1 MLSINTNLNA
11 NQAATQIGRSNQAV
25 QASSEKLTTGMRI
38 NKAADDVSG
47 AALANRLANNSAKTA
62 QFIKNANDGV
72 NMIQAADNAIKQQQD
87 LVARM
92 QELAYKAENG
102 TNTTSDTDLIQ
113 KEFDQLAKEIV
124 RNEKGA
130 EFNGK
135 QLLDGT
141 LDAAINVGTGSANQ
155 INVAI
160 SNPSQAVGTVEIDP
174 TTGLDV
180 SAAGALTVNGVA
192 IDFKGAAQ
200 SNPAGDAS
208 TAQDIADEINE
219 QLAAKVAADTAGT
232 GDAAKL
238 EGVTATV
245 VDGKVVISST
255 NDAEVP
261 LAIGGANAGAIGLPA
276 AGETARESVVGDDGS
291 VNIKLSGHADGDAWK
306 AEVHDKLDVLA
317 NKYNSDR
324 ADLGAAQNRIEFA
337 TKNLEGT
344 KQNIDSSLSAAQDT
358 DFAAETAELAK
369 AKVLAKTSQTMLSQA
384 NKSVEEV
391 TSLLQ

>member
-11 NQAATQIGRSNQAV
+11 NQAATQIGRANQAV
-25 QASSEKLTTGMRI
+25 QASSEKLTTGMAI

-124 RNEKGA
+124 RNEKGS

-135 QLLDGT
+135 QILDGT
-141 LDAAINVGTGSANQ
+141 LDAAINVGTGSDNQ
-155 INVAI
+155 INVGIENDLVI
-160 SNPSQAVGTVEIDP
+160 SGGLDTTTGGDVVITVG
-174 TTGLDV
+174 GLDV
-180 SAAGALTVNGVA
+180 TTTIAAAATDADVQAAIEASIAAAITAQEALVTAGGAPAVAAEKALTELKELTVSAADGSLSITGSADIALTDDAGV
-192 IDFKGAAQ
+192 
-200 SNPAGDAS
+200 
-208 TAQDIADEINE
+208 
-219 QLAAKVAADTAGT
+219 VT
-232 GDAAKL
+232 G
-238 EGVTATV
+238 
-245 VDGKVVISST
+245 GKT
-255 NDAEVP
+255 
-261 LAIGGANAGAIGLPA
+261 
-276 AGETARESVVGDDGS
+276 ETARESVISDDGK
-291 VNIKLSGHADGDAWK
+291 VNVQLSGHTDGDTWK
-306 AEVHDKLDVLA
+306 TEVHDKLDSLA
-317 NKYNSDR
+317 DKYNSDR

-344 KQNIDSSLSAAQDT
+344 KQNIDSTLSAAQDT
-358 DFAAETAELAK
+358 DFASETAELAK
-369 AKVLAKTSQTMLSQA
+369 SKVLAKTSQTMLSQA

>member
-102 TNTTSDTDLIQ
+102 TNTVADTTLIQ

-135 QLLDGT
+135 KILDGS
-141 LDAAINVGTGSANQ
+141 LNAAINVGTGTENQVSVVVSATGTARTD
-155 INVAI
+155 IVDDSGTVAI
-160 SNPSQAVGTVEIDP
+160 K
-174 TTGLDV
+174 
-180 SAAGALTVNGVA
+180 LT
-192 IDFKGAAQ
+192 
-200 SNPAGDAS
+200 
-208 TAQDIADEINE
+208 
-219 QLAAKVAADTAGT
+219 
-232 GDAAKL
+232 
-238 EGVTATV
+238 
-245 VDGKVVISST
+245 
-255 NDAEVP
+255 
-261 LAIGGANAGAIGLPA
+261 
-276 AGETARESVVGDDGS
+276 
-291 VNIKLSGHADGDAWK
+291 GHADGDAWK
-306 AEVHDKLDVLA
+306 TDVHDKLQALA
-317 NKYNSDR
+317 DKYNSDR
-324 ADLGAAQNRIEFA
+324 ADLGASQNRLEFT

-344 KQNIDSSLSAAQDT
+344 KQNIDSTLSAAQDT
-358 DFAAETAELAK
+358 DFATETAELAK